1 MNKNLK
7 KTLSVILTF
16 LMIVTMMPFTLL
28 AKAAGIPV
36 GETFYL
42 KPGSHWSKDEARF
55 AAYLFNNTDYSSY
68 CWVDLE
74 PVAENDGY
82 YQFTVPE
89 GTWDGFLFCRMIPG
103 TTNGWENKWAQT
115 GDLSYDGENNLF
127 TVNEDSSALYAV
139 GVWSKWS
146 PEENKNTVTVYLINN
161 SGWVAPTCYYWNTGV
176 HGVDYPAY
184 PGEPMTY
191 HGNDGQYDV
200 YSYELPKGNF
210 EGFLFTGSNGGTTS
224 GFPLDSLA
232 VSSVFDTMGNV
243 VEDYCTGHEW
253 TEGG

>member
-1 MNKNLK
+1 MQKTMK
-7 KTLSVILTF
+7 KLLSIILTV
-16 LMIVTMMPFTLL
+16 LMIVTMMPFTLP

-36 GETFYL
+36 GETLYL

-115 GDLSYDGENNLF
+115 N
-127 TVNEDSSALYAV
+127 
-139 GVWSKWS
+139 
-146 PEENKNTVTVYLINN
+146 
-161 SGWVAPTCYYWNTGV
+161 
-176 HGVDYPAY
+176 
-184 PGEPMTY
+184 
-191 HGNDGQYDV
+191 
-200 YSYELPKGNF
+200 
-210 EGFLFTGSNGGTTS
+210 
-224 GFPLDSLA
+224 
-232 VSSVFDTMGNV
+232 
-243 VEDYCTGHEW
+243 
-253 TEGG
+253 